1 VQKSPVTVAVLTLGC
16 RVNQSESSVFEGT
29 LRHHGVSIVPL
40 EESPDYCII
49 NTCTVT
55 GRSDA
60 ASRQLIRKAVKT
72 GAKVIVTGCY
82 SQLKGDEVVV
92 GMAGV
97 FQIVPMENKEKIV
110 NIILGE
116 EAEALYHFHDRARP
130 YLKVQDGCNFS
141 CSYCT
146 VPMARG
152 RSRSLSP
159 AAAIGRAKLID
170 AEGYHEVVLTGIHL
184 GSYGRDLPQKTSLAT
199 LVKNIITRTGIRRIR
214 LSSIEINEVD
224 DELLEVLT
232 DARVCRHL
240 HLPLQSGS
248 DGVLRRMN
256 RNYSAR
262 TFVQKI
268 CSISAKFNDIAIGSD
283 VIVGFPGEQDV
294 DFNETYSMIKDL
306 PFTYLHIFPYS
317 SRAGTAASFMKPK
330 VVSRIIADRAATL
343 KKLANLKKER
353 FASRHIHKILDVI
366 IEEKDG
372 HGHMAGT
379 ASNYLK
385 IRVSTESVRPG
396 TLVFVRPNGLEG
408 SSLRGFVVT

>member
-29 LRHHGVSIVPL
+29 LRHHGVSIIPL
-40 EESPDYCII
+40 EENPEYCII

-55 GRSDA
+55 GRSDTT
-60 ASRQLIRKAVKT
+60 SRQLIRKAAKT

-82 SQLKGDEVVV
+82 SQLKSAEVM

-97 FQIVPMENKEKIV
+97 FQVVPTEDKEKIV

-116 EAEALYHFHDRARP
+116 ETEALYHFHDRARP

-141 CSYCT
+141 CSYCA

-152 RSRSLSP
+152 RSRSLPP
-159 AAAIGRAKLID
+159 ATAIERANLID
-170 AEGYHEVVLTGIHL
+170 AEGYNEVVLTGIHL
-184 GSYGRDLPQKTSLAT
+184 GSYGRDLPQKTSLAK
-199 LVKNIITRTGIRRIR
+199 LIKNIIARTGIRRIR

-224 DELLEVLT
+224 DELIELFD

-256 RNYSAR
+256 RYYSAR
-262 TFVQKI
+262 RFMQKI
-268 CSISAKFNDIAIGSD
+268 CSISAKFSDIAIGSD
-283 VIVGFPGEQDV
+283 VIVGFPGERDV
-294 DFNETYSMIKDL
+294 DFNETYSMVRDL

-317 SRAGTAASFMKPK
+317 SRAGTAASCMKPA
-330 VVSRIIADRAATL
+330 VSNRIVTDRVAAL
-343 KKLANLKKER
+343 KKLADLKKER
-353 FASRHIHKILDVI
+353 YASQHMHRTLDVI
-366 IEEKDG
+366 MEEKDG

-379 ASNYLK
+379 AGNYLK
-385 IRVSTESVRPG
+385 VRVSTESVHPG
-396 TLVFVRPNGLEG
+396 TLVFIRSDGIEG
-408 SSLRGFVVT
+408 SSLRGFVVA

>member
-1 VQKSPVTVAVLTLGC
+1 VQRSPVTVAVLTLGC

-29 LRHHGVSIVPL
+29 LRHHGVSIVSL
-40 EESPDYCII
+40 EENPEFCII

-60 ASRQLIRKAVKT
+60 ASRRLIRKAAKT

-82 SQLKGDEVVV
+82 SQLKSDEVM
-92 GMAGV
+92 GMTGV
-97 FQIVPMENKEKIV
+97 FQIVPSEHKEKIV

-116 EAEALYHFHDRARP
+116 EASALYHFHDRARP
-130 YLKVQDGCNFS
+130 YLKVQDGCDFS
-141 CSYCT
+141 CAYCA

-152 RSRSLSP
+152 RSRSVPP
-159 AAAIGRAKLID
+159 ATAIERANLID

-184 GSYGRDLPQKTSLAT
+184 GSYGKDLPQKTSLAK
-199 LVKNIITRTGIRRIR
+199 LIKNIITRTGIKRIR

-224 DELLEVLT
+224 DELLEVLS
-232 DARVCRHL
+232 DPRVCRHL

-294 DFNETYSMIKDL
+294 DFNETYSMINDL

-317 SRAGTAASFMKPK
+317 SRAGTAASFMNPE
-330 VVSRIIADRAATL
+330 VSSRVIADRAATL
-343 KKLANLKKER
+343 KRLANLKKER
-353 FASRHIHKILDVI
+353 FALQHMYKTLDVI
-366 IEEKDG
+366 MEEKDE

-385 IRVSTESVRPG
+385 IRVSTESMHPG
-396 TLVFVRPNGLEG
+396 TFVFVRPDGIEG
-408 SSLRGFVVT
+408 SLLRGFVVT